1 MTPSTA
7 WKTTGVWVKTRPS
20 DCYPEALVP
29 SPLVMMIRVFGAVIG
44 ASHGKSLWASIP
56 PRMSVYLHNLVCSI
70 FLWETLSTGQLGH
83 TQAHAHTHRHAWT
96 HTHTHTNNPHST
108 HTYAWSWGHDLVQ
121 TKRSV
126 EGWSTWGFV
135 KSSHTGSNVGNLLI
149 SPPCYY
155 PSR

>member
-1 MTPSTA
+1 MKDNGGLSENPPQRLLSRSLSAVSSCDDDTCVWGSHWGESWKIPLSFHPTQNECVFAQPCVQHFPLGDLIHRPVRTHTSTR
-7 WKTTGVWVKTRPS
+7 T
-20 DCYPEALVP
+20 
-29 SPLVMMIRVFGAVIG
+29 
-44 ASHGKSLWASIP
+44 
-56 PRMSVYLHNLVCSI
+56 
-70 FLWETLSTGQLGH
+70 H
-83 TQAHAHTHRHAWT
+83 TQACMHT